1 MKANWD
7 KAISF
12 ALDWEGE
19 YSWDKDD
26 PGGETKWGVSKR
38 AYPELI
44 IKELTKDECMAIHKK
59 DRWDYMKCD
68 DLPDKLDICV
78 FDCALN
84 MGIGRAEAILSLT
97 QDWRDYLMYRVLR
110 YNDLGKAKPMFL
122 RGWINRAV
130 SLWKILK

>member
-44 IKELTKDECMAIHKK
+44 IKELTKEECMAIHKK
-59 DRWDYMKCD
+59 DRWDAMKCD
-68 DLPDKLDICV
+68 DLPDKLDVCV

-84 MGIGRAEAILSLT
+84 MGIGRAEAILNLT

>member
-1 MKANWD
+1 MTENWQ

-38 AYPELI
+38 AYPDLDV
-44 IKELTKDECMAIHKK
+44 KNLTKDECIVIHKR
-59 DRWDYMKCD
+59 DRWDAMKCD

-78 FDCALN
+78 FDCAMN
-84 MGIGRAEAILSLT
+84 QGIGRAEAILALT
-97 QDWRDYLMYRVLR
+97 TDWRDYLMYRVQR
-110 YNDLGKAKPMFL
+110 YNDIGKKLPMFL
-122 RGWINRAV
+122 RGWLNRTL